1 MRSPLSRSAVWVAL
15 WRSPPKWAISHV
27 GTVYGREV
35 ARIVGRTPAVC
46 RRLASAARSR
56 VRAAQA
62 RSAPTARDAAVVREL
77 KRAWESHDID
87 ALVGLLDPAATA
99 VGDGGDLVSTLRRT
113 LRGSEEIARHLVHLT
128 GRGTTLLERT
138 VNGQPGLVGRQGGA
152 IVTVYSFDVSGDR
165 IRHLWAMRNPEK
177 LRSWAAVT
185 AA

>member
-1 MRSPLSRSAVWVAL
+1 MSRPAAWVTL

-35 ARIVGRTPAVC
+35 ARIVGRTSAAC
-46 RRLASAARSR
+46 RRLASAARRR
-56 VRAAQA
+56 VRGAQA

-87 ALVGLLDPAATA
+87 ALVGPLDPAATA
-99 VGDGGDLVSTLRRT
+99 VGDGGGLVSTLRRT

-128 GRGTTLLERT
+128 GRLSGTTLLERT
-138 VNGQPGLVGRQGGA
+138 VNGQHGLVGRQGGA